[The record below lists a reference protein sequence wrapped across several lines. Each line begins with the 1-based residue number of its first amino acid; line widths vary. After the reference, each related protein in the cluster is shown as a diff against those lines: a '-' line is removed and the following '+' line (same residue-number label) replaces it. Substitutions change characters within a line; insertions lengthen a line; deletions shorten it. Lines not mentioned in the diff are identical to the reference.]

1 MTAEPTDITTQAR
14 EHLASRAPI
23 ETMELGALRGEAYES
38 RRLMR
43 LLLPLSDDQRELL
56 RSVFDDAF
64 SERDD
69 SGVPRC
75 EDCAAAAGPLCTGH
89 ANSLDTADR
98 YHQLAI
104 ALGVLPP
111 GPLIGTTARKQRHQG

>member
-1 MTAEPTDITTQAR
+1 MD
-14 EHLASRAPI
+14 LS
-23 ETMELGALRGEAYES
+23 ALRGEAYDS
-38 RRLMR
+38 RRLLR
-43 LLLPLSDDQRELL
+43 QLLPLSGEQRELL
-56 RSVFDDAF
+56 RRVFDDAF

-69 SGVPRC
+69 SDVPRC
-75 EDCAAAAGPLCTGH
+75 EDCAAAAGPLCAAH
-89 ANSLDTADR
+89 LASMDTADR